1 MWTVQRYILASGN
14 VIPRHSYTRVLT
26 GAECEICMMTGM
38 IDTVSSK
45 GKQREGQGNE
55 NGCKRAHC
63 EGEEGEKT
71 GRR

>member
-1 MWTVQRYILASGN
+1 
-14 VIPRHSYTRVLT
+14 
-26 GAECEICMMTGM
+26 MTGVV
-38 IDTVSSK
+38 DTVSSK

-71 GRR
+71 GRW